1 MECTPRPRVDKRL
14 LARRRA
20 GHIEVILS
28 RTHRHIPLPDQVECG
43 NAAATR
49 LVYDAIQTGRALHG
63 EREAML
69 QLAASSGP

>member
-1 MECTPRPRVDKRL
+1 M
-14 LARRRA
+14 
-20 GHIEVILS
+20 
-28 RTHRHIPLPDQVECG
+28 PDQVECG